1 MDEKPGW
8 KAIKSLAC
16 SSNEVQI
23 RIPIIGKIQGLD
35 EETDRER
42 DRKRGEKHILIPS
55 YRYTFAGFGHLLS
68 LSYLSS
74 PPSYLLPVMETP
86 GAGTHQTSL
95 GERVPKFAAKAQGL
109 LLSAPSV
116 YFLASNQHPVLT
128 TSLLFAF

>member
-86 GAGTHQTSL
+86 GAGTHQTP
-95 GERVPKFAAKAQGL
+95 GREGAQVCCKGTRTFAVC
-109 LLSAPSV
+109 PISV
-116 YFLASNQHPVLT
+116 FS
-128 TSLLFAF
+128 SF